1 MLIFHPDDHFLV
13 NLFVFIM
20 LSLKGSLYFL
30 DINPFWSMTFTNN
43 LPQSV
48 AFFILLAVP
57 FKEQYVLIF
66 MRSKLL
72 ALSFV
77 TVLFWWFKEKFWN
90 SLSPCC
96 LAPTNCFFFS
106 CLSFS
111 CNQTKYHE
119 TQMQLVCLLLDHLW
133 PLKSLRG
140 GKKHIHFFFSALFS
154 YPLCISKLDKDI
166 LPHIETII

>member
-1 MLIFHPDDHFLV
+1 MLICHPDDHFLV

-77 TVLFWWFKEKFWN
+77 TVLFWWLKEKFWN

-96 LAPTNCFFFS
+96 LTPTNCFFFS
-106 CLSFS
+106 CFSFS

-119 TQMQLVCLLLDHLW
+119 TQMQSVCLLLDYLW
-133 PLKSLRG
+133 PLNSFKG
-140 GKKHIHFFFSALFS
+140 GKSI
-154 YPLCISKLDKDI
+154 YISFLVLSFLI
-166 LPHIETII
+166 LYVFPN